1 MSYPEKIKFARETLL
16 MTQEELALELG
27 VTPITVCRWETG
39 KVEPSIKAK
48 KAFPLT
54 RIMAN
59 TKEQISRNMRS
70 NKSKDT
76 KPELMLR
83 KELWR
88 RGLRYRKNYKPLAGK
103 PDIVFLR
110 AQIAVF
116 VDGKMWHGYD
126 WEHPK
131 NDFKSHQDFWI
142 PKIEHNMERDFEVTQ
157 NLIELGW
164 LVLRFW
170 DFEIKKDVAACADK
184 IEQAYRNRTESEAR
198 DAEIQIN

>member
-1 MSYPEKIKFARETLL
+1 
-16 MTQEELALELG
+16 MT
-27 VTPITVCRWETG
+27 
-39 KVEPSIKAK
+39 K
-48 KAFPLT
+48 
-54 RIMAN
+54 IMAD

-88 RGLRYRKNYKPLAGK
+88 RGLRYRKNYKSLAGK

-126 WEHPK
+126 WERQKH
-131 NDFKSHQDFWI
+131 DFKSHQDFWI

-170 DFEIKKDVAACADK
+170 DFEIKRDVTACADK
-184 IEQAYRNRTESEAR
+184 IEQAYRNRM
-198 DAEIQIN
+198 

>member
-1 MSYPEKIKFARETLL
+1 
-16 MTQEELALELG
+16 
-27 VTPITVCRWETG
+27 
-39 KVEPSIKAK
+39 
-48 KAFPLT
+48 
-54 RIMAN
+54 MAN

-88 RGLRYRKNYKPLAGK
+88 RGLRYRKNYKSLAGK

-126 WEHPK
+126 WERQKH
-131 NDFKSHQDFWI
+131 DFKSHQDFWI
-142 PKIEHNMERDFEVTQ
+142 PKIEHNMERDFDVTQ
-157 NLIELGW
+157 DLIELGW

-170 DFEIKKDVAACADK
+170 DFEIKKD
-184 IEQAYRNRTESEAR
+184 
-198 DAEIQIN
+198 